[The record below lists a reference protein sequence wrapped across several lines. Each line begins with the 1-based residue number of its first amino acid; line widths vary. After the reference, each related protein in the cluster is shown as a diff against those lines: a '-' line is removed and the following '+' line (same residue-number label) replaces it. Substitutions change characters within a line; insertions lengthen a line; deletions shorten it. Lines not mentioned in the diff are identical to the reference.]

1 MAESIA
7 VIGTSLPHDD
17 VECVPLHSQNSLLDY
32 DISVFNPDISSFYGY
47 PTDYHLGKPS
57 LDDTNSFKLKER
69 LSHWRQ
75 EILGAVR
82 AGKTIFLLLN
92 ELQEVYVATGEK
104 SFSGT
109 GRNRQV
115 IRHVTAISNYELIP
129 GGIDIVNSK
138 GTSMRLHSRN
148 SILGTYWSSLE
159 PVCEFRVFVSGEGV
173 RPLVITRTG
182 NKTVGAY
189 LKYKD
194 APGTLVLLPYI
205 DFDRADFTHTTRG
218 GNEYW
223 TDKAAQVGN
232 QFITAI
238 IGIHS
243 ILKAGSEFTPIPDW
257 VAKKEEYVLVKEQQ
271 IRNELLT
278 LEAKIGTSQKRKE
291 QLQQALSGETELK
304 RLLYEKGKP
313 LEDAILKSLK
323 LIGFEASRYHAG
335 DSEFDVV
342 FESAEGRLIG
352 EAEGKDNKPVN
363 IDKLRQLEMN
373 IHEDYSRD
381 EVKEIAKGAL
391 FGNAYRL
398 SPPEDR
404 SSFFTEKCVTAA
416 KRSNTALVRTTDLFG
431 VSKYLSSTEDEE
443 FAKMCRQAILDA
455 VGVVVFPDIPE
466 SETQVSQKIVNKS
479 D

>member
-1 MAESIA
+1 MAENI
-7 VIGTSLPHDD
+7 VIIGTSLPHDE
-17 VECVPLHSQNSLLDY
+17 VEFVSLHSQNSLLDY

-47 PTDYHLGKPS
+47 PTDYYLGKPS
-57 LDDTNSFKLKER
+57 LSDTESFDLKEK

-82 AGKTIFLLLN
+82 AGKTVFLLLN
-92 ELQEVYVATGEK
+92 EFQEVYIATGEK

-115 IRHVTAISNYELIP
+115 IRHVTAISNYELIL

-138 GTSMRLHSRN
+138 GTSMRLHSRDN
-148 SILGTYWSSLE
+148 ILATYWSLLE
-159 PVCEFRVFVSGEGV
+159 SVSEFRVFISGEGV

-205 DFDRADFTHTTRG
+205 DFDRADFTRRTRG

-223 TDKAAQVGN
+223 TDKANQVGN
-232 QFITAI
+232 QFISAI
-238 IGIHS
+238 IGVHN
-243 ILKAGSEFTPIPDW
+243 ILKAGSELTPVPDW
-257 VAKKEEYVLVKEQQ
+257 VAKEKYVLVKEQQ

-278 LEAKIGTSQKRKE
+278 LETKIDTIQKRKE

-313 LEDAILKSLK
+313 LEAAILKSLK

-335 DSEFDVV
+335 DSEFDAV

-352 EAEGKDNKPVN
+352 EAEGKDNKSIN

-398 SPPEDR
+398 LPPEDR
-404 SSFFTEKCVTAA
+404 GDFFTEKCVIAA
-416 KRSNTALVRTTDLFG
+416 KRSETALVRTTDLFD
-431 VSKYLSSTEDEE
+431 VSKYLSSTEDKE
-443 FAKMCRQAILDA
+443 FGKICRKAILDA
-455 VGVVVFPDIPE
+455 VGVVVFPDIAE
-466 SETQVSQKIVNKS
+466 LQTQVSQNVVSKR

>member
-1 MAESIA
+1 MAENI
-7 VIGTSLPHDD
+7 VIIGTSLPHDE
-17 VECVPLHSQNSLLDY
+17 VEFLTLHSQNSLLDY
-32 DISVFNPDISSFYGY
+32 DISVFNPDISSFYDY
-47 PTDYHLGKPS
+47 PMDSYLGKPALS
-57 LDDTNSFKLKER
+57 DTKSFDLKEK

-82 AGKTIFLLLN
+82 AGKTVFLLLN
-92 ELQEVYVATGEK
+92 ELQQVYIATGEK

-109 GRNRQV
+109 GRNRQAMRQV
-115 IRHVTAISNYELIP
+115 AAISNYELIP

-138 GTSMRLHSRN
+138 GTSMKLHSRDN
-148 SILGTYWSSLE
+148 ILAAYWCLLE
-159 PVCEFRVFVSGEGV
+159 PVSEFRVFVSGEGV
-173 RPLVITRTG
+173 GPLVITRTG

-205 DFDRADFTHTTRG
+205 GFDRADFTRTTRG
-218 GNEYW
+218 GNECW
-223 TDKAAQVGN
+223 TDNAKQVGN
-232 QFITAI
+232 QFISAI
-238 IGIHS
+238 IGVHNT
-243 ILKAGSEFTPIPDW
+243 LKAGSEVTPVPDW
-257 VAKKEEYVLVKEQQ
+257 VAKEEYVLLKEQQ

-278 LEAKIGTSQKRKE
+278 LETNIDIIQKRKE
-291 QLQQALSGETELK
+291 QLQHALSEETELK

-313 LEDAILKSLK
+313 LEAAILKSLK
-323 LIGFEASRYHAG
+323 LVGFEASPYHAG

-352 EAEGKDNKPVN
+352 EAEGKDNKPIN

-381 EVKEIAKGAL
+381 EVKEMAKGVL

-398 SPPEDR
+398 LPPEDR
-404 SSFFTEKCVTAA
+404 GDFFTEKCVTAA
-416 KRSNTALVRTTDLFG
+416 KRSGTALVRTTDLFDA
-431 VSKYLSSTEDEE
+431 SKYLSSIEDKE
-443 FAKMCRQAILDA
+443 FAKTCRKAILDA
-455 VGVVVFPDIPE
+455 TGVAVFPDIPE
-466 SETQVSQKIVNKS
+466 SETQVPQNVVRER

>member
-1 MAESIA
+1 MPENI
-7 VIGTSLPHDD
+7 VIIGTSLPHDE
-17 VECVPLHSQNSLLDY
+17 VEFVSLDSQNSLLDY

-47 PTDYHLGKPS
+47 PGDYYQGKPS
-57 LDDTNSFKLKER
+57 LSDTNSFRLKER
-69 LSHWRQ
+69 LSHWRL

-82 AGKTIFLLLN
+82 AGKTVFLLLN
-92 ELQEVYVATGEK
+92 ELQEVYIATGEK

-115 IRHVTAISNYELIP
+115 MRHVTAISNYELVP
-129 GGIDIVNSK
+129 GGIDVVNSK
-138 GTSMRLHSRN
+138 GTSIKLHSRDN
-148 SILGTYWSSLE
+148 ILATYWSLLE
-159 PVCEFRVFVSGEGV
+159 PVFEFRVFIGGEGL
-173 RPLVITRTG
+173 RPLVITRAG
-182 NKTVGAY
+182 NKIVGVY

-205 DFDRADFTHTTRG
+205 DFDRAEFTRRTRG

-223 TDKAAQVGN
+223 TEKATQVGN
-232 QFITAI
+232 QFISAI
-238 IGIHS
+238 IGVHNF
-243 ILKAGSEFTPIPDW
+243 LKAGNEFTPVPDW
-257 VAKKEEYVLVKEQQ
+257 VAKEKYVLMKEQQ

-278 LEAKIGTSQKRKE
+278 LETEIDAIWKQKE
-291 QLQQALSGETELK
+291 QLQQALSEETELK

-313 LEDAILKSLK
+313 LEAVILKSLK

-352 EAEGKDNKPVN
+352 EAEGKDNKSIN

-381 EVKEIAKGAL
+381 EVKEVAKGVL

-398 SPPEDR
+398 LPPEDR
-404 SSFFTEKCVTAA
+404 SDFFTEKCVTAA
-416 KRSNTALVRTTDLFG
+416 KRSNTALVRTTDLFH
-431 VSKYLSSTEDEE
+431 VSKYITSTEDKE
-443 FAKMCRQAILDA
+443 FAKICRKAILNS
-455 VGVVVFPDIPE
+455 VGIVVFPDIPE
-466 SETQVSQKIVNKS
+466 LENQVSQDVINTS
-479 D
+479 